1 LRSHNNHA
9 QAGQPAHD
17 DEHNSYNFTNLL
29 RMTPVQRSLKM
40 HLSQKEPIMARHI
53 PLTFSTILLG
63 LVGASTYLLC
73 STDMLHNGTFFLL
86 H

>member
-1 LRSHNNHA
+1 
-9 QAGQPAHD
+9 
-17 DEHNSYNFTNLL
+17 
-29 RMTPVQRSLKM
+29 MTSQGRSLKM
-40 HLSQKEPIMARHI
+40 NLSQKEPIMARHI

-73 STDMLHNGTFFLL
+73 STDMLHNATFFLL

>member
-1 LRSHNNHA
+1 
-9 QAGQPAHD
+9 
-17 DEHNSYNFTNLL
+17 
-29 RMTPVQRSLKM
+29 MTSARRPLKM
-40 HLSQKEPIMARHI
+40 DLSQKEHIMARHI

-73 STDMLHNGTFFLL
+73 STDMLHNATFFLL